1 MKRSSEPAL
10 PSNLTVLQVP
20 SLTSSSM
27 SQTMRCQLERQ
38 FLQTVVERVISIS
51 QIRCRRK
58 KKLVKLWI
66 KPKPGNNDA
75 C

>member
-1 MKRSSEPAL
+1 
-10 PSNLTVLQVP
+10 
-20 SLTSSSM
+20 M

-66 KPKPGNNDA
+66 KPKPGNLMDIKKKRVSFNKKFKDILHRSQYFRNT
-75 C
+75 